1 MSLPQVPA
9 RTTPET
15 DTDSPKAYARMLRQ
29 CALFRGVPDSEI
41 DELANRVSPVRYRE
55 GAVLVPQNAPGDQL
69 LVIGSG
75 RVKVAMYS
83 DKGREVT
90 LAVLRPGDVIGEMSV
105 IDGASRS
112 AAVVALSDVSL
123 LSLPR
128 DEFLLHLRR
137 SPQTALNLLGEMAQ
151 RLRRAN
157 DNIVSLALQDVE
169 VRLVKT
175 LARLAR
181 DEGSINPDGS
191 LILRRRPTQQELA
204 NMVGSSRETVSR
216 TLAAMA
222 RQGLTVTRG
231 RSLLL
236 TERLLRRGQAS
247 AQA

>member
-1 MSLPQVPA
+1 MVYEKLAEGFDFGFDARRGFDQNHREFFPA
-9 RTTPET
+9 
-15 DTDSPKAYARMLRQ
+15 
-29 CALFRGVPDSEI
+29 G
-41 DELANRVSPVRYRE
+41 
-55 GAVLVPQNAPGDQL
+55 
-69 LVIGSG
+69 
-75 RVKVAMYS
+75 
-83 DKGREVT
+83 
-90 LAVLRPGDVIGEMSV
+90 
-105 IDGASRS
+105 
-112 AAVVALSDVSL
+112 AAVE
-123 LSLPR
+123 R
-128 DEFLLHLRR
+128 FLLHLRR
-137 SPQTALNLLGEMAQ
+137 SPSTALNLLGEMSQ

-157 DNIVSLALQDVE
+157 ENIVSLALQDVE

-181 DEGSINPDGS
+181 DEGSTNPDGS

-236 TERLLRRGQAS
+236 TERLLRRGQAT

>member
-1 MSLPQVPA
+1 MPVRA
-9 RTTPET
+9 TTET
-15 DTDSPKAYARMLRQ
+15 ETETVKTYARLLRQ

-41 DELANRVSPVRYRE
+41 EELANRVSPVRYRE
-55 GAVLVPQNAPGDQL
+55 SAVIVPQSAAGDQL
-69 LVIGSG
+69 LVICSG
-75 RVKVAMYS
+75 RVKVGMS
-83 DKGREVT
+83 NNKGREVT

-105 IDGASRS
+105 IDGSSRS
-112 AAVVALSDVSL
+112 AEVVALSDVAL

-128 DEFLLHLRR
+128 EEFLAHLRR

-157 DNIVSLALQDVE
+157 ENIGSLALQDVE
-169 VRLVKT
+169 VRLVRM
-175 LARLAR
+175 LARLAH
-181 DEGSINPDGS
+181 DEGTLNPDGS

-204 NMVGSSRETVSR
+204 NMIGSSRETVSR

-222 RQGLTVTRG
+222 RQGLTMTRG

-247 AQA
+247 SAQA

>member
-1 MSLPQVPA
+1 MSLPQMPV
-9 RTTPET
+9 RVTETET
-15 DTDSPKAYARMLRQ
+15 DTVKTYARLLRQ

-41 DELANRVSPVRYRE
+41 EELASRVSPARYRE
-55 GAVLVPQNAPGDQL
+55 SAVIVPQSAPGEQL
-69 LVIGSG
+69 LVICSG
-75 RVKVAMYS
+75 RVKVAMS
-83 DKGREVT
+83 NSKGREVT

-105 IDGASRS
+105 IDGSSRS
-112 AAVVALSDVSL
+112 AEVVALSDVSL
-123 LSLPR
+123 LALPR
-128 DEFLLHLRR
+128 EEFLLHLRR
-137 SPQTALNLLGEMAQ
+137 SPQTSLNLLGEMAN

-157 DNIVSLALQDVE
+157 ENIGSLALQDVE
-169 VRLVKT
+169 VRLVRM

-181 DEGSINPDGS
+181 DEGTLNPDGS
-191 LILRRRPTQQELA
+191 LVLRRRPTQQELA

-236 TERLLRRGQAS
+236 TERLLRRGQAT